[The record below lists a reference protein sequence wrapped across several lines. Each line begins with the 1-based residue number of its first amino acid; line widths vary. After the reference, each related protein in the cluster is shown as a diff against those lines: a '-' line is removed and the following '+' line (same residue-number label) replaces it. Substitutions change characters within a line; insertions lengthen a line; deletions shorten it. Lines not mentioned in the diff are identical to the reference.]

1 LEGKDARNSSRSAT
15 LRIEIIDRW
24 EGFGLLAEGSKIVL
38 DGRTFLASA
47 EFFANGCIVVIAESN
62 DMRLGALQ
70 LSIKVKDQIN
80 SSTIIPPRFSATF
93 LTMLSEMAAN
103 LTNGIALVSIHL
115 TKELSP
121 ENARKLLSEIRNMLA
136 KQKSSPSSPLS

>member
-1 LEGKDARNSSRSAT
+1 MNERNCSRPAT
-15 LRIEIIDRW
+15 LRIEIIDSW
-24 EGFGLLAEGSKIVL
+24 SGVLPMGKGSKIAL
-38 DGRTFLASA
+38 DDRTFLASV
-47 EFFANGCIVVIAESN
+47 ELFANGCIVVIAESS

-93 LTMLSEMAAN
+93 LTMLSEMVAN

-115 TKELSP
+115 SKELSP
-121 ENARKLLSEIRNMLA
+121 ADARRLLSEIRSMLA
-136 KQKSSPSSPLS
+136 KQKS